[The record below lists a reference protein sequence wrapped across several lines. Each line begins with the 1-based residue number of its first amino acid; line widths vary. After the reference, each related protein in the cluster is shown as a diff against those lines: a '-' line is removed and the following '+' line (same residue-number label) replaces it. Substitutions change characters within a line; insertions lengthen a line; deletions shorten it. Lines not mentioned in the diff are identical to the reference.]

1 MVTTKFQMRSW
12 SSLASD
18 NSVTLKRQRLI
29 GLDPGLRKTGWGII
43 DVEGSRLIHVANG
56 IVHSQDKDS
65 LAERLVQLFDGLQQ
79 VITDWEPSS
88 AAVEETFVNK
98 NPTSTLK
105 LGQARGISLLV
116 PSLSGIP
123 VAEYSPNHIK
133 KTVVGSGHAGKEQV
147 AAMLKIL
154 LPKAVI
160 NGEDAGDALAVAIC
174 HAHNGGAHD
183 SLHNT
188 LKKDRSSL
196 SGKGRASPKG
206 GAQILFRG
214 TR

>member
-1 MVTTKFQMRSW
+1 M
-12 SSLASD
+12 
-18 NSVTLKRQRLI
+18 I
-29 GLDPGLRKTGWGII
+29 GFDPGLRKTGWGII

-56 IVHSQDKDS
+56 IVHSDDRTS
-65 LAERLVQLFDGLQQ
+65 LAERLMQLFDGLQQ
-79 VITDWEPSS
+79 VITDWEPAS

-116 PSLSGIP
+116 PALAGIP

-133 KTVVGSGHAGKEQV
+133 KSVVGAGHAGKEQV

-154 LPKAVI
+154 LPQAKI

-174 HAHNGGAHD
+174 HAHNGGAHG
-183 SLHNT
+183 SLHAA
-188 LKKDRSSL
+188 LKKDHTAT
-196 SGKGRASPKG
+196 GRG
-206 GAQILFRG
+206 GAQILFKG

>member
-1 MVTTKFQMRSW
+1 MAIMKFLMILW
-12 SSLASD
+12 SSSASD
-18 NSVTLKRQRLI
+18 KRVTGKRQRLI

-56 IVHSQDKDS
+56 IVHSEGGDS
-65 LAERLVQLFDGLQQ
+65 LAERLVQLFDGLSQ
-79 VITDWEPSS
+79 VITDWAPHS

-116 PSLSGIP
+116 PSLAGIS

-154 LPKAVI
+154 LPQAVI

-174 HAHNGGAHD
+174 HAHSGAAHG
-183 SLHNT
+183 LLQET
-188 LKKDRSSL
+188 LKKDRMSSP
-196 SGKGRASPKG
+196 RG

-214 TR
+214 RR

>member
-1 MVTTKFQMRSW
+1 MTL
-12 SSLASD
+12 SLP
-18 NSVTLKRQRLI
+18 KKQRLI
-29 GLDPGLRKTGWGII
+29 GFDPGLRKTGWGVI
-43 DVEGSRLIHVANG
+43 DVEGSRLTHIANG
-56 IVHSQDKDS
+56 IVGTDHSIS

-79 VITDWEPSS
+79 VISDWQPHS

-105 LGQARGISLLV
+105 LGQARGIALLV
-116 PSLSGIP
+116 PSIAGIR

-133 KTVVGSGHAGKEQV
+133 KTVVGSGHAGKGQV

-154 LPKAVI
+154 LPGAVI

-174 HAHNGGAHD
+174 HAHSGG
-183 SLHNT
+183 LHGT
-188 LKKDRSSL
+188 LHQALKQDRPAPSQ
-196 SGKGRASPKG
+196 A

-214 TR
+214 HR

>member
-1 MVTTKFQMRSW
+1 MVKI
-12 SSLASD
+12 
-18 NSVTLKRQRLI
+18 RQRLI
-29 GLDPGLRKTGWGII
+29 GFDPGLRKTGWGII
-43 DVEGSRLIHVANG
+43 DVDGSRLIHVANG
-56 IVHSQDKDS
+56 IVHSDNAKS
-65 LAERLVQLFDGLQQ
+65 LAERLVELFDGLQQ
-79 VITDWEPSS
+79 VITDWQPTS

-116 PSLSGIP
+116 PSMAGIP

-174 HAHNGGAHD
+174 HAHNGGAHGP
-183 SLHNT
+183 LHEA
-188 LKKDRSSL
+188 LRKDLAASS
-196 SGKGRASPKG
+196 KG

>member
-1 MVTTKFQMRSW
+1 MTVKRRQT
-12 SSLASD
+12 
-18 NSVTLKRQRLI
+18 RQRLI
-29 GLDPGLRKTGWGII
+29 GIDPGLRKTGWGII

-56 IVHSQDKDS
+56 VVHSNDRDS

-79 VITDWEPSS
+79 VIVDWEPDA

-116 PSLSGIP
+116 PSMAGIP
-123 VAEYSPNHIK
+123 VAEYTPNHIK
-133 KTVVGSGHAGKEQV
+133 KTVVGAGHAGKGQV

-154 LPKAVI
+154 LPQAVI

-174 HAHNGGAHD
+174 HAHNGGAHGT
-183 SLHNT
+183 LHQAI
-188 LKKDRSSL
+188 KKDRSPTT
-196 SGKGRASPKG
+196 GG

-214 TR
+214 SR

>member
-1 MVTTKFQMRSW
+1 MTIKRPQM
-12 SSLASD
+12 
-18 NSVTLKRQRLI
+18 RQRLI

-43 DVEGSRLIHVANG
+43 DVEGTRLIHVANG
-56 IVHSQDKDS
+56 IVRSDGSCS
-65 LAERLVQLFDGLQQ
+65 LAERLVQLFDGLSQ
-79 VITDWEPSS
+79 VITDWEPHS

-98 NPTSTLK
+98 NPNSTLK
-105 LGQARGISLLV
+105 LGQARGIALLV
-116 PSLSGIP
+116 PSMAGIP

-133 KTVVGSGHAGKEQV
+133 KTVVGSGHAGKTQV

-154 LPKAVI
+154 LPNAVI

-174 HAHNGGAHD
+174 HAHNGGVHGG
-183 SLHNT
+183 LHEA
-188 LKKDRSSL
+188 LKKNHGS
-196 SGKGRASPKG
+196 A

>member
-1 MVTTKFQMRSW
+1 M
-12 SSLASD
+12 
-18 NSVTLKRQRLI
+18 I

-43 DVEGSRLIHVANG
+43 DVEGSRLIHIANG
-56 IVHSQDKDS
+56 VVHSDDSCS

-79 VITDWEPSS
+79 VIADWEPHS

-98 NPTSTLK
+98 NPMSTLK

-133 KTVVGSGHAGKEQV
+133 KTVVGSGHAGKAQV

-154 LPKAVI
+154 LPNAAI

-174 HAHNGGAHD
+174 HAHSGGVHGTLQAA
-183 SLHNT
+183 
-188 LKKDRSSL
+188 LKKDVS
-196 SGKGRASPKG
+196 AQG

>member
-1 MVTTKFQMRSW
+1 MTIKRSQ
-12 SSLASD
+12 
-18 NSVTLKRQRLI
+18 VRQRLI

-56 IVHSQDKDS
+56 IVHSDDKYS
-65 LAERLVQLFDGLQQ
+65 LAERLVQLFEGLNQ
-79 VITDWEPSS
+79 VIKDWEPTS

-105 LGQARGISLLV
+105 LGQARGIALLV
-116 PSLSGIP
+116 PSLAGIA

-133 KTVVGSGHAGKEQV
+133 KSVVGSGHAGKTQV

-154 LPKAVI
+154 LPQAVI

-174 HAHNGGAHD
+174 HAHNGGAHG
-183 SLHNT
+183 SLHKT
-188 LKKDRSSL
+188 LTRDRT
-196 SGKGRASPKG
+196 RNSPGGMKG
-206 GAQILFRG
+206 GAEIIFRG
-214 TR
+214 NR

>member
-1 MVTTKFQMRSW
+1 MTSKRP
-12 SSLASD
+12 LI
-18 NSVTLKRQRLI
+18 RQRLI
-29 GLDPGLRKTGWGII
+29 GFDPGLRKTGWGII

-56 IVHSQDKDS
+56 IVHSDDRTS
-65 LAERLVQLFDGLQQ
+65 LAQRLMQLFDGLQQ
-79 VITDWEPSS
+79 VITDWEPAS

-116 PSLSGIP
+116 PALAGIP

-133 KTVVGSGHAGKEQV
+133 KSVVGAGHAGKEQV

-154 LPKAVI
+154 LPQAKI

-174 HAHNGGAHD
+174 HAHNGGAHG
-183 SLHNT
+183 SLHAA
-188 LKKDRSSL
+188 LKKDRTAT
-196 SGKGRASPKG
+196 GRG
-206 GAQILFRG
+206 GAQILFKG

>member
-1 MVTTKFQMRSW
+1 VTGKRPP
-12 SSLASD
+12 A
-18 NSVTLKRQRLI
+18 RQRLI

-43 DVEGSRLIHVANG
+43 DVEGSRLVHIANG
-56 IVHSQDKDS
+56 IVHSDGSMS
-65 LAERLVQLFDGLQQ
+65 LAERLVQLYDGLQQ
-79 VITDWEPSS
+79 VITDWEPHS

-98 NPTSTLK
+98 NPASTLK
-105 LGQARGISLLV
+105 LGQARGIALLV
-116 PSLSGIP
+116 PAMAGIR

-133 KTVVGSGHAGKEQV
+133 KTVVGSGHAGKAQV

-174 HAHNGGAHD
+174 HAHSGGTHGT
-183 SLHNT
+183 LHEAI
-188 LKKDRSSL
+188 KQDRMAT
-196 SGKGRASPKG
+196 SGRG

-214 TR
+214 QR